1 LEDAFA
7 VQQAGAFSIVLE
19 AVPSEIAKIV
29 TQELTIPTIGIGAG
43 PYCSGQVLVQLDMLA
58 GYSAFTP
65 KYDSLLFANEDL
77 LKYMNRLGRDQQMLY
92 EGMSK
97 KSRVENFQWR
107 ENIHTPS
114 APQNWK
120 SSKNS

>member
-1 LEDAFA
+1 MEDAIA

-65 KYDSLLFANEDL
+65 KYFHYYTTNKDL
-77 LKYMNRLGRDQQMLY
+77 SKYTNPSARDQQM
-92 EGMSK
+92 
-97 KSRVENFQWR
+97 Q
-107 ENIHTPS
+107 
-114 APQNWK
+114 
-120 SSKNS
+120 